1 MNDLDL
7 KYLIDYRQIN
17 RARNLRGFTIEDLA
31 KRLTYISSRTVQ
43 VFCSENTLLK
53 PPLIQALSAYLEIP
67 EYQLFGEVP
76 NTYVY
81 QGRLIED
88 AQNFAN
94 LMNTNPIVD
103 VKWDTAVITHS
114 ESFEKILVQIDRS
127 EFEKGPLTSKENSRD
142 SSNLSFQEK
151 YLSFELNKQVFN
163 DFCKNNDIQIW
174 GIPIF
179 KVFGLGASSFVWK
192 TGVIIEFFKNQQ
204 NLMNERKPITIPNHL
219 ERVGE
224 EKFYQNNKFK
234 LEFQISAL
242 KARPIIQSMGN
253 INFGDMETGIMIQ
266 GKSDTRVS
274 RVNQDKNPDLLP
286 IPTKNED
293 Y

>member
-1 MNDLDL
+1 M
-7 KYLIDYRQIN
+7 
-17 RARNLRGFTIEDLA
+17 
-31 KRLTYISSRTVQ
+31 
-43 VFCSENTLLK
+43 
-53 PPLIQALSAYLEIP
+53 
-67 EYQLFGEVP
+67 
-76 NTYVY
+76 
-81 QGRLIED
+81 
-88 AQNFAN
+88 
-94 LMNTNPIVD
+94 
-103 VKWDTAVITHS
+103 
-114 ESFEKILVQIDRS
+114 
-127 EFEKGPLTSKENSRD
+127 
-142 SSNLSFQEK
+142 
-151 YLSFELNKQVFN
+151 
-163 DFCKNNDIQIW
+163 
-174 GIPIF
+174 
-179 KVFGLGASSFVWK
+179 
-192 TGVIIEFFKNQQ
+192 